1 MLILFSLGAD
11 LLLLSHIERRRS
23 ISSSPATSPVFCYL
37 LCMRAIPHL
46 WQLLYIYF
54 SSFLEFKR
62 TSFVSQGALSL
73 VLCPT
78 TFFTSLV
85 VISLS
90 TNNMPGDRVRAV
102 PIIDYR
108 AGKRLGD
115 YSNSQFR
122 DPVSV
127 VSAFDKDTKIPNVTI
142 SPCAVAF
149 MN

>member
-1 MLILFSLGAD
+1 
-11 LLLLSHIERRRS
+11 
-23 ISSSPATSPVFCYL
+23 
-37 LCMRAIPHL
+37 MRAIPHL

-85 VISLS
+85 VVSLS